1 MLPWQLP
8 LHEASAASPDSSCG
22 VAASLMMG
30 CVLCS
35 VPNVH
40 EGLCSSKLLVMQWIE
55 GCKVTD
61 KDCLKDHGINPRSV
75 ALSLV
80 DAFSEMTLVHGF
92 VHGDPHPG
100 NVIVKP
106 LDR

>member
-1 MLPWQLP
+1 M
-8 LHEASAASPDSSCG
+8 S
-22 VAASLMMG
+22 
-30 CVLCS
+30 S

-55 GCKVTD
+55 GCKVSD
-61 KDCLKDHGINPRSV
+61 KDCLKDHRINPRSV

-100 NVIVKP
+100 NVLVKP
-106 LDR
+106 LDG